1 MIARGIV
8 LGLLLLLSG
17 CSWVTDYLAGD
28 TNRTPPTPLA
38 DFKATIKP
46 VRVWSADV
54 GGVSKDDPV
63 RLTPALCDGK
73 LFAAGGKGRLYAF
86 DAVSGKT
93 LWQVNSKAPIS
104 GGVGCGDDLVLV
116 GTEKGRVMAYH
127 AADGKSAWQATVSSE
142 VLAPPRAGAGLV
154 VARTIDGKVFGLDV
168 ADGSR
173 HWVYDRSTP
182 ALSLRGSGSV
192 AFAHGAVVAGFDT
205 GKLVAVT
212 LADGK
217 PIWEASIAVP
227 SGRSELERMVDID
240 SDPRIVDDHVYIAT
254 YQGRVASVAMD
265 SGHIE
270 WVRDMSSYSGV
281 AVDSDHL
288 YLSDDQSQVW
298 GLERSGGGVLW
309 KQDKLIGRDITA
321 PTAFGDYVVVGDFDG
336 YVHWLS
342 KDDGAFVARDRV
354 DSKGFS
360 AAPVAGDDLL
370 YVQGRGGVVAAYK
383 IGSSK

>member
-1 MIARGIV
+1 MIARSLIV
-8 LGLLLLLSG
+8 SLLLLLSG
-17 CSWVTDYLAGD
+17 CSGITDYLAGD
-28 TNRTPPTPLA
+28 TNRTPPTALV
-38 DFKATIKP
+38 DFKPILKP
-46 VRVWSADV
+46 VRIWSADV

-63 RLTPALCDGK
+63 KLSPALCENR

-104 GGVGCGDDLVLV
+104 GGVGCGEELVLV
-116 GTEKGRVMAYH
+116 GTEKGHVMAYH
-127 AADGKSAWQATVSSE
+127 ATDGKLAWQATVSSE
-142 VLAPPRAGAGLV
+142 VLAAPRAADGLAV
-154 VARTIDGKVFGLDV
+154 VRTIDSKVFAFAV

-173 HWVYDRSTP
+173 RWVYDRSTP

-192 AFAHGAVVAGFDT
+192 AIAHGAVLAGFDT
-205 GKLVAVT
+205 GKLVALT
-212 LADGK
+212 LAEGK
-217 PIWEASIAVP
+217 LLWEASVAVP

-254 YQGRVASVAMD
+254 YQGRVASVALD

-298 GLERSGGGVLW
+298 GMERSDGGVLW

-321 PTAFGDYVVVGDFDG
+321 PTAFGAYVVVGDFDG
-336 YVHWLS
+336 YIHWLS

-360 AAPVAGDDLL
+360 AAPVVGDDLL

-383 IGSSK
+383 IGSK